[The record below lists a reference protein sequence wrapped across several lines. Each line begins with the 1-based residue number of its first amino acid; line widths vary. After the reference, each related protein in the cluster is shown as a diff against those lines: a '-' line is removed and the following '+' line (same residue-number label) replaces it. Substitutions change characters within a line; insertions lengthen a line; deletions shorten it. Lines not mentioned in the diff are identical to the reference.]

1 MIIIFLLVS
10 DTKKKTQLQVE
21 ALEGTLTEEPTEY
34 PTLDGALL
42 IDWSAAAVL
51 PIINE
56 KGTEVPF
63 SSLFVK
69 NVTTA
74 VVFIRHFG

>member
-1 MIIIFLLVS
+1 MESSLSHPSL
-10 DTKKKTQLQVE
+10 
-21 ALEGTLTEEPTEY
+21 AYGTLDT
-34 PTLDGALL
+34 

-51 PIINE
+51 PIVDE
-56 KGTEVPF
+56 KGTEVSF
-63 SSLFVK
+63 GSLFVK